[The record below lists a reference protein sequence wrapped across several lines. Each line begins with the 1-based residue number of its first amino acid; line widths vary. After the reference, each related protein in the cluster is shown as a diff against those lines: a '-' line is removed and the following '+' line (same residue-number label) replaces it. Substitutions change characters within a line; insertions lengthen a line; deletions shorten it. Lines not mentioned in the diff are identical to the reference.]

1 MSVSYQQEYTLFPNS
16 EDGDIVVEIKLSK
29 QKSMKVPMP
38 RIHQLVIGAENIDWN
53 QLFKE
58 LEPILYKG
66 INKALGRH
74 LDLRAHC
81 GIYLLQSMHNWTDR
95 FSEEMI
101 RYYAPA
107 RIFCGYAIDSTK
119 SIDHTRIE
127 KFRNRLGKEGAVL
140 MNKYLLMQARKRN
153 YTNGK
158 HVDMDTAVQEAGIT
172 HPTEMKLMKKFQERV
187 INLAKKIT
195 DTSSEKVKDLK
206 EKGKKIQKLIKEYQ
220 FFTKTKEKRKELINN
235 VREISLELLCELKGL
250 SLMKKATS
258 LRPFLQNEMNHLLKV
273 MPELLDQIKYWL
285 NTGEVA
291 KDKILS
297 LYKDIPKFISKGK
310 IGKKSEIGR
319 KWIINQLTGGFLLLQ
334 CPENPSIA
342 DTNCVKISLQDSIRT
357 FGEKPE
363 SYGADRG
370 MYSQKNIKRTKKYGI
385 IHIGIQPK
393 GQKEWEV
400 DREMA
405 QKLYC
410 RRAGIEPRIGIAGR
424 LGLKKSRAKTDDGDI
439 ITGFRAGLGFNLK
452 KFMVCLAQ

>member
-16 EDGDIVVEIKLSK
+16 EDGAIVVTIKLPK
-29 QKSMKVPMP
+29 QESMKVPVP
-38 RIHQLVIGAENIDWN
+38 RMHSLVIGAENIDWH
-53 QLFKE
+53 QMFKE
-58 LEPILYKG
+58 LEPVIYKG
-66 INKALGRH
+66 INKGLGRY

-107 RIFCGYAIDSTK
+107 RIFCGYATNSTK

-127 KFRNRLGKEGAVL
+127 KFRNRLGKEGAAL

-153 YTNGK
+153 FTNGK
-158 HVDMDTAVQEAGIT
+158 HVDMDTTVQEAGIT

-195 DTSSEKVKDLK
+195 GTSSGKVKHLK
-206 EKGKKIQKLIKEYQ
+206 EKIKKTQKLIKEYQ
-220 FFTKTKEKRKELINN
+220 FFTKTKEKRKELIDK
-235 VREISLELLCELKGL
+235 VREASLEFLSELQGL
-250 SLMKKATS
+250 ALMKNAKN
-258 LRPFLQNEMNHLLKV
+258 LRPFLQQEMNHLLTI
-273 MPELLDQIKYWL
+273 MPELMVQIKHWL
-285 NTGEVA
+285 KTSEVA
-291 KDKILS
+291 KNKILS
-297 LYKDIPKFISKGK
+297 LYKDMPKFISKGK
-310 IGKKSEIGR
+310 VGKKSEIGR

-334 CPENPSIA
+334 CPKNPAIG
-342 DTNCVKISLQDSIRT
+342 DTDCVKISLQDSIRT

-363 SYGADRG
+363 SYGTDRG

-385 IHIGIQPK
+385 KHIGIQPK

-400 DREMA
+400 DRERA
-405 QKLYC
+405 QELYC

-439 ITGFRAGLGFNLK
+439 ITGFRAGLGLNLK
-452 KFMVCLAQ
+452 KFLVCLEA